1 MRGTLGAREGRASER
16 AGERERERAREGE
29 RRRLKMLGELG
40 GGADRCPSVEMLLI
54 IAALVC
60 VDGALALLAFSQAL
74 RIHLRDQEA
83 GWTRQKVLH
92 LMIGSSNLGYFLFF
106 VLTVVASCGRWI
118 CWSDMCG
125 FIFMAYPSILFL
137 AAFLLLLSFW
147 VDFCHQARDEGDGE
161 DDEGHNMQQALLAN
175 SMIRQDQSDEESG
188 CKCCSFRNIEVEGR
202 QKFVAAV
209 IMLVFVLMIAFAVII
224 WIGNGNNP
232 IDSVSI
238 AQIYTQLIAVAFL
251 LLGGAIVCYGI
262 ALFLKLSKV
271 RSESASGDMWKVA
284 GLAAVCMISFTSSA
298 SVALSTETPLFY
310 SWCLWD
316 IKGAKQPLL
325 LIVYFFIGRRGL
337 VDCMPQSLE
346 ESSMWARYLPLRC
359 FDNFREG
366 NAR

>member
-1 MRGTLGAREGRASER
+1 
-16 AGERERERAREGE
+16 
-29 RRRLKMLGELG
+29 MLAEVGG
-40 GGADRCPSVEMLLI
+40 GGAGGHCPSLEMLLV
-54 IAALVC
+54 IAALAC
-60 VDGALALLAFSQAL
+60 VDGALALLAFSQVV

-92 LMIGSSNLGYFLFF
+92 LMIGSSNLGYFVFF
-106 VLTVVASCGRWI
+106 VLTVVASCERWY
-118 CWSDMCG
+118 CWSRMCG

-147 VDFCHQARDEGDGE
+147 VDFCHQAKDEGNGE

-175 SMIRQDQSDEESG
+175 SMIRQDRSDEGNG

-238 AQIYTQLIAVAFL
+238 AQIYARLIAVAFL

-262 ALFLKLSKV
+262 TLFLKLRKV

-284 GLAAVCMISFTSSA
+284 GLAAVCMMSFTSSA

-310 SWCLWD
+310 SLRLWD
-316 IKGAKQPLL
+316 INGVEPPLL
-325 LIVYFFIGRRGL
+325 LIVYFFIG
-337 VDCMPQSLE
+337 
-346 ESSMWARYLPLRC
+346 SSVPSAFLLWVIRELPRPITSNTQGDHATVTFISYGATGARLSNQWAAGTSSRNQVAC
-359 FDNFREG
+359 
-366 NAR
+366 